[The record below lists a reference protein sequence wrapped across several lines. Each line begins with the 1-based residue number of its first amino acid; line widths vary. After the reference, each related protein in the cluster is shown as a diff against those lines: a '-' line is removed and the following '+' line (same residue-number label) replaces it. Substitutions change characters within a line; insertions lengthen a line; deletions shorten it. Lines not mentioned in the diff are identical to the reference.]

1 MFDVVVNARDLRE
14 ALKFVKGAVAAR
26 PRIPILNHVA
36 LAAAGDRLSIRAH
49 NLDME
54 VTQSIA
60 ADVKLG
66 GECCIPHKRLLAFVS
81 GLPAEGH
88 VRIWVGEEA
97 SPLLAHVECSGAA
110 AALETMP
117 AHEFPEPIDD
127 TTGARPFALG
137 CQTLQK
143 ALAFA
148 KHCVSTDE
156 TRYYL
161 NGVNV
166 EQEGR
171 SLLFV
176 ATDGYRMACHGASDS
191 ALNLSADDKLPSAI
205 IPSMA
210 CDAILS
216 MYDRRGDYVANFLLS
231 DKAVRV
237 SIGSRRVT
245 SKLIDGTFPAWRRIG
260 AKALRTF
267 PLDRLATLKA
277 VEALAKMKAG
287 ERAIGV
293 KFHFG
298 RDGLKI
304 NSGDAQAAPIA
315 GDFGEPAVV
324 GLNALYMAGILR
336 QFSGPMVY
344 MEVPDLNVDFIGPCR
359 LSESAER
366 PYVLLAL
373 MRT

>member
-1 MFDVVVNARDLRE
+1 MMFDVVVNARDLRE
-14 ALKFVKGAVAAR
+14 ALKFVKAAIAAR
-26 PRIPILNHVA
+26 PRIPILKHVA
-36 LAAAGDRLSIRAH
+36 LAAAGGRLRLRAH

-54 VTQSIA
+54 VAQSIA
-60 ADVKLG
+60 ADIESG
-66 GECCIPHKRLLAFVS
+66 GECCIPHKQLLAFV
-81 GLPAEGH
+81 GWLPPEGR
-88 VRIWVGEEA
+88 VRIWVGDE
-97 SPLLAHVECSGAA
+97 SSSFLAHVECSGAA

-117 AHEFPEPIDD
+117 AHEFPESIDD
-127 TTGARPFALG
+127 IPGVRPFALG
-137 CQTLQK
+137 CQALQK

-148 KHCVSTDE
+148 KHCVSTEE

-166 EQEGR
+166 EQEGH

-176 ATDGYRMACHGASDS
+176 ATDGHRLACHGASVS
-191 ALNLSADDKLPSAI
+191 ALNLSADDKVPRAI

-216 MYDRRGDYVANFLLS
+216 MCARRGDHVANFLLS

-245 SKLIDGTFPAWRRIG
+245 SKLIDGTFPGWR
-260 AKALRTF
+260 KLHSKPLRTF

-277 VEALAKMKAG
+277 VEAAMALTG
-287 ERAIGV
+287 ERGIGV
-293 KFHFG
+293 KFRFG

-304 NSGDAQAAPIA
+304 SSDDAQAAPIA
-315 GDFGEPAVV
+315 GDFGEPAEVH
-324 GLNALYMAGILR
+324 LNARYIAGILR
-336 QFSGPMVY
+336 QFSDPMVY
-344 MEVPDLNVDFIGPCR
+344 MEVPDLKIKFPGPCR
-359 LSESAER
+359 LLGSTER
-366 PYVLLAL
+366 PYVLLMP